1 MAKLSILKRP
11 QVDMINGPLLKN
23 MIKFAIPFFI
33 SNVLQSFF
41 NAADLAVVG
50 SFCGSDKVAAVGAT
64 GTLARLIVCLFVGLG
79 SGAGVVV
86 AHAIGAQNR
95 SSIGKT
101 VHTSIFFAFAG
112 GAFLSVFGYFTC
124 GYFLRLMN
132 TPTEIVELSTLYLKI
147 YFLGT
152 IPMLLY
158 NFGAAIIRAT
168 GDSRTPL
175 KYLLVAGIINVVLNI
190 IFVTVFDMSVD
201 GVALAT
207 ALSQVYSAVMVTR
220 ALMRREDDCKLDLRK
235 LRIYKKEFIDILR
248 IGIPSGI
255 QSAMFSIANLSV
267 QTSVN
272 SFNSTAISS
281 GHATSNSIES
291 FVFMGGMALQ
301 QTAVNFM
308 GQNVG
313 AKNRHRVH
321 KITATGIVCVTILY
335 LIAAVIFLLWGEQ
348 LLGIYIKDSPE
359 AIRWGMLKLTMIGTT
374 SFIYGITDVY
384 SGVLRGMGKAATS
397 MTISVIGICGVRVLW
412 LNTVF
417 KIPKYHVMES
427 VYMVFI
433 ISWIVTLLMQLVVYR
448 VVTRKMFK
456 KWQDEQKTVPTPA

>member
-1 MAKLSILKRP
+1 MPKLNFLKRP

-23 MIKFAIPFFI
+23 MIRFAIPFFI

-50 SFCGSDKVAAVGAT
+50 SFCGSDTVAAVGST
-64 GTLARLIVCLFVGLG
+64 GTLARLIICLFVGLG

-86 AHAIGAQNR
+86 AHCIGARNHD
-95 SSIGKT
+95 SIGRT

-112 GAFLSVFGYFTC
+112 GAFLTVFGFLTC
-124 GYFLRLMN
+124 GFFLRLMN
-132 TPTEIVELSTLYLKI
+132 TPAEIIGMSTLYMKI
-147 YFLGT
+147 YFLGM

-158 NFGAAIIRAT
+158 NFGAAILRAT
-168 GDSRTPL
+168 GDSQSPL
-175 KYLLVAGIINVVLNI
+175 YYLLVAGIINVVLNV
-190 IFVTVFDMSVD
+190 IFVTLFGMDVD

-207 ALSQVYSAVMVTR
+207 AISQCYSAFMVTR
-220 ALMRREDDCKLDLRK
+220 ALMRRQDDCRLDLRK
-235 LRIYKKEFIDILR
+235 LRVHKKEFIEILR

-267 QTSVN
+267 QTGVN
-272 SFNSTAISS
+272 SFNNTAISS

-313 AKNRHRVH
+313 ARNRSRVH
-321 KITATGIVCVTILY
+321 RITATGIVCVTVLY
-335 LIAAVIFLLWGEQ
+335 LLAAGVFLLWGEQ
-348 LLGIYIKDSPE
+348 LLGIYIKDSRE
-359 AIRWGMLKLTMIGTT
+359 AIEWGMLKLTMIGTT

-417 KIPKYHVMES
+417 RIPKYHTMQS
-427 VYMVFI
+427 IYMVFI
-433 ISWIVTLLMQLVVYR
+433 LSWIITLAIQLVVYR
-448 VVTRKMFK
+448 VVTRRMFK
-456 KWQDEQKTVPTPA
+456 KWSDEALASATA